1 MYEPGPLVLR
11 REVRPVVCIRLELF
25 AFFAA
30 ISALTFW
37 LTYTP

>member
-1 MYEPGPLVLR
+1 MIPLR
-11 REVRPVVCIRLELF
+11 REVRPVVRIRLELL

-30 ISALTFW
+30 ISALSFW